1 MLKQYTR
8 KIGNVVRRLRGEMK
22 TPGQRFAAWIE
33 MVFMDHGIFR
43 LIYSNTHRISPN
55 LYRMSQPAPHHIAR
69 LARLGV
75 KTIVNLRGQR
85 DGGEYL
91 LEKEACARHGI
102 TLIDFPVSSRDAPRK
117 TDVRKLKELFER
129 IEYPAMLHCKSGAD
143 RAGLGSAL
151 YMHLQEGQPVHEA
164 AKQLHWKYGH
174 FRQAKTGILDF
185 FFDTYGRRNA
195 AAPVELMAWA
205 EGDYDPE
212 ALKRD
217 FRTGRWSNLLVEKI
231 LRRE

>member
-1 MLKQYTR
+1 MLKHYTR
-8 KIGNVVRRLRGEMK
+8 KIGDIVRRGRGEMK

-43 LIYSNTHRISPN
+43 LIYSNTHRVSPN
-55 LYRMSQPAPHHIAR
+55 MYRMSQPAPHHIAR

-75 KTIVNLRGQR
+75 KTIVNLRGAR

-102 TLIDFPVSSRDAPRK
+102 ALIDFPISSRDAPRK
-117 TDVRKLKELFER
+117 TDARKLKELFAR

-143 RAGLGSAL
+143 RAGLGAAL
-151 YMHLQEGQPVHEA
+151 YLHLHEGRPAHEA
-164 AKQLHWKYGH
+164 ARQLHWKYGH

-185 FFDTYGRRNA
+185 FFDSYGKRNA
-195 AAPVELMAWA
+195 DEAVDLMLWS

-212 ALKRD
+212 TLKRD
-217 FRTGRWSNLLVEKI
+217 FRTGRWSNLLVDKI

>member
-8 KIGNVVRRLRGEMK
+8 KIGDIVRRARGEMK

-43 LIYSNTHRISPN
+43 MIYSNTHRISPKM
-55 LYRMSQPAPHHIAR
+55 YRAAQPSPGQVAR
-69 LARLGV
+69 MAKLGV
-75 KTIVNLRGQR
+75 KTIVNLRGAR

-91 LEKEACARHGI
+91 LQKEACARHGI
-102 TLIDFPVSSRDAPRK
+102 TLIDFPLSSRDAPRK
-117 TDVRKLKELFER
+117 TDARKLKELFDK

-143 RAGLGSAL
+143 RAGLGAAL
-151 YMHLQEGQPVHEA
+151 YMHLHEGRPVAEA
-164 AKQLHWKYGH
+164 AQQLHWKYGH

-185 FFDTYGRRNA
+185 FFDHYGRSTATVQRDIILWSEN
-195 AAPVELMAWA
+195 
-205 EGDYDPE
+205 DYDPE

-217 FRTGRWSNLLVEKI
+217 FRVNRWFNLLVDKI